1 MNLTIEDPPV
11 QNDFSGCLFKV
22 IALVFLFVVLTIF
35 IFGVLAGLLLMG
47 GF

>member
-22 IALVFLFVVLTIF
+22 VALVFLFVVCTIF
-35 IFGVLAGLLLMG
+35 ILGVLAGLFLMN

>member
-22 IALVFLFVVLTIF
+22 IALVLLLVVLTIF
-35 IFGVLAGLLLMG
+35 VLGVLAGLFLMSN
-47 GF
+47 F